1 MVRHM
6 GRDVVKF
13 GHWDEYVATG
23 KAWQEAATRVGLP
36 VYRLAAA
43 HRDPPG
49 SISETHQAETAR
61 RDVASL
67 AS

>member
-1 MVRHM
+1 MPVPRPRAAM
-6 GRDVVKF
+6 RKIR
-13 GHWDEYVATG
+13 
-23 KAWQEAATRVGLP
+23 EALRLCLAEGLSP
-36 VYRLAAA
+36 QAGAAA